1 MGEVARVG
9 LLGHVGLLRLALVR
23 HLGLLRLFGLG
34 LLRLVSLLG
43 LVCLRLLRL
52 RLVCLLGLRCRGRLL
67 FLLLGGL
74 LGLLRRLFGLRL
86 SLGPDGPQLGAD
98 PREAGPKVVDLPGE
112 PEEHIPIGGHG
123 DQHAA

>member
-23 HLGLLRLFGLG
+23 HLGLLRLFGLR
-34 LLRLVSLLG
+34 LLRLVSLLRLVCLRLVSLLG
-43 LVCLRLLRL
+43 L
-52 RLVCLLGLRCRGRLL
+52 RCRGLL

-74 LGLLRRLFGLRL
+74 LRLLRCLFGLRL